1 MCISV
6 ELDVTVVLM
15 GWNQFGGVLRVVPL
29 LYFSYSAITN
39 LVVTSKFSDKVSL
52 YNQDCK
58 FPHTI
63 TFVECSNSCKI
74 NNTCI

>member
-1 MCISV
+1 MSQWYLWVGIS
-6 ELDVTVVLM
+6 L
-15 GWNQFGGVLRVVPL
+15 GVSLEWFHCYTLATQP
-29 LYFSYSAITN
+29 ITI

>member
-15 GWNQFGGVLRVVPL
+15 GWNQFRGVLRVVPL

-39 LVVTSKFSDKVSL
+39 LVVSSKFSDKV
-52 YNQDCK
+52 NQDCK

-74 NNTCI
+74 NITCRL